1 MHKNIFFL
9 TILFLI
15 TSCSQNN
22 SQSEESLSS
31 LIKPSFTYKQDF
43 FNCALNDTSSL
54 ITLESFLS
62 DVIQKSSK
70 TDLLKLQI
78 SILFPENVE
87 KVKDFIIS
95 FKSLSDHLATLE
107 LVNLIKEMG
116 MEEIALCNFAI
127 YQRRALDFISYE
139 NLNRNDFSYVEI
151 LRCKY
156 NENYNFGTF
165 KIAIDRFINQINS
178 LDLAYSL
185 SYINSAADNNFI
197 WINEFYDKDYQ
208 NVFLERWVN
217 IKDATEIKNEFIEN
231 ASCLDSR
238 SYKKYI
244 L

>member
-1 MHKNIFFL
+1 MYKIFFPL
-9 TILFLI
+9 IVLFLI
-15 TSCSQNN
+15 TSCSKNN
-22 SQSEESLSS
+22 SQNEESLSS
-31 LIKPSFTYKQDF
+31 LIKPTFTYKQDF
-43 FNCALNDTSSL
+43 FNCALNNASSL
-54 ITLESFLS
+54 INLESFLS
-62 DVIQKSSK
+62 DVIQKSSQA
-70 TDLLKLQI
+70 DLSKLQI
-78 SILFPENVE
+78 SILFPENAE

-95 FKSLSDHLATLE
+95 IKSFSDHLATLQ

-116 MEEIALCNFAI
+116 VEEIALCNFAI
-127 YQRRALDFISYE
+127 YQRSGLDFMTFE
-139 NLNRNDFSYVEI
+139 NQNDFIYVEI

-156 NENYNFGTF
+156 NENYNYGTF

-185 SYINSAADNNFI
+185 SYINNAANNDFF

-208 NVFLERWVN
+208 NVFLETWLN

>member
-1 MHKNIFFL
+1 M
-9 TILFLI
+9 
-15 TSCSQNN
+15 
-22 SQSEESLSS
+22 
-31 LIKPSFTYKQDF
+31 
-43 FNCALNDTSSL
+43 
-54 ITLESFLS
+54 
-62 DVIQKSSK
+62 
-70 TDLLKLQI
+70 
-78 SILFPENVE
+78 
-87 KVKDFIIS
+87 
-95 FKSLSDHLATLE
+95 
-107 LVNLIKEMG
+107 
-116 MEEIALCNFAI
+116 
-127 YQRRALDFISYE
+127 RALDFISYE
-139 NLNRNDFSYVEI
+139 NVNDFTYVEI

-156 NENYNFGTF
+156 NENYNYGTF
-165 KIAIDRFINQINS
+165 KIAIDRFINQIHS

>member
-9 TILFLI
+9 TVLFLI

-43 FNCALNDTSSL
+43 FNCSLNDTSSL

-62 DVIQKSSK
+62 NVIQKSSK
-70 TDLLKLQI
+70 ADLSKLQI

-107 LVNLIKEMG
+107 LVNLIKEIG
-116 MEEIALCNFAI
+116 IEEIALCNFAI

-139 NLNRNDFSYVEI
+139 NLNIQDFTYVEI

-156 NENYNFGTF
+156 NENYNYGTF

-185 SYINSAADNNFI
+185 SYINSATNNNFI

-217 IKDATEIKNEFIEN
+217 IKDATEIKDEFIEN